1 MATHKLVKFKQEF
14 PRFPEY
20 SDAIAKLR
28 PGAPFGI
35 IMNDYTSIDWQDE
48 SSAPPTETEIKAKLE
63 ELIAEWEVADFRRH
77 RYLAY
82 PEIEVQLAMIYD
94 DMAAGRLPG
103 AETSEWFALIKGIK
117 EQYPPGT
124 FNPDV
129 DPLGED
135 A

>member
-1 MATHKLVKFKQEF
+1 MASNKLVKFKEEF

-20 SDAIAKLR
+20 ADAIAALR
-28 PGAPFGI
+28 PGAGFGI
-35 IMNDYTSIDWQDE
+35 IMNDYTSIEWQDD
-48 SSAPPTETEIKAKLE
+48 STPPTEDEVKAKLE

-82 PEIEVQLAMIYD
+82 PNLEEQFALLFD
-94 DMAAGRLPG
+94 DMEAGRIPG
-103 AETSEWFALIKGIK
+103 AETSLWFAKIK
-117 EQYPPGT
+117 EIKEAYPPGT
-124 FNPDV
+124 FNPDA